1 MQSFLRDFRFAIRQL
16 RKNPGFALVTVL
28 TAIGGVIGLVA
39 ALGLTRVI
47 ASMLYEVKAFDPS
60 SFLTVPLL
68 IAIVAVGASAVP
80 AIRAM
85 AVDPMAAER

>member
-47 ASMLYEVKAFDPS
+47 ACFTK
-60 SFLTVPLL
+60 
-68 IAIVAVGASAVP
+68 
-80 AIRAM
+80 
-85 AVDPMAAER
+85 